1 MCCQQQGSR
10 FLQVFMI
17 TQVFMLRQ
25 VTPGLGLTLELKLMQ
40 GFFGTGP
47 LNQAQFFGIGPL
59 IS

>member
-1 MCCQQQGSR
+1 M
-10 FLQVFMI
+10 QVFMI

-47 LNQAQFFGIGPL
+47 LNQAQIFGIGPL
-59 IS
+59 ISSGWLSA